1 MNKPAILLFAL
12 GIGGVAAAGYAI
24 YRDTKRRPAL
34 SGSTAKYTL
43 LEATS
48 KGPKRKLTQFSRSS
62 MSIDQRMEILQGVVE
77 KSVKDPAMR
86 KLALQITRHCPARD
100 GTCEAKA
107 IGDWVKKN
115 IRYTGDV
122 GPIKLAHNGQ
132 VEGVDVFQTAA
143 RTVEF
148 GGGDCD
154 DHTILNAT
162 LAAHN
167 GLTSNMRITS
177 PTRDPKEEDYSHIYD
192 MIGLPKNDPR
202 KYYAVDTTLPNYR
215 FGYEVPYGKSKD
227 YPA

>member
-12 GIGGVAAAGYAI
+12 GIGGVAAVGYAI
-24 YRDTKRRPAL
+24 HRSKKRTAL
-34 SGSTAKYTL
+34 AGTGFTL

-48 KGPKRKLTQFSRSS
+48 APKTKRKLTQHSRSS
-62 MSIDQRMEILQGVVE
+62 MSIDERMEILQGVVE
-77 KSVKDPAMR
+77 KSVKDPSMR

-100 GTCEAKA
+100 GQCEAKA

-122 GPIKLAHNGQ
+122 GPIKLSHNGQ

-154 DHTILNAT
+154 DHTILNVT

-167 GLTSNMRITS
+167 GLTSNMRVTS
-177 PTRDPKEEDYSHIYD
+177 PTRNPKEEDYGHIYGT
-192 MIGLPKNDPR
+192 IGLPKNNPR

-215 FGYEVPYGKSKD
+215 FGYEVPYGKAKD